1 MARYARQAIEEYT
14 MALHRDEMENAG
26 GFRAE
31 KRRIGGMYE
40 SAGLLIRKTLGVC
53 RRSSPQRWPFSR
65 FASVHRSPSVICW
78 S

>member
-31 KRRIGGMYE
+31 KRRIGG
-40 SAGLLIRKTLGVC
+40 
-53 RRSSPQRWPFSR
+53 
-65 FASVHRSPSVICW
+65 
-78 S
+78 